1 MEQTHTAIERLFNPR
16 NVVLAGASDR
26 PDHWSRRVFDNLKR
40 FGFAGRV
47 LPVNPNS
54 SEIWGMPSFPDLK
67 SLPETPDHLVLFT
80 PAETSLRVL
89 RDGAAAGAQS
99 ATLYAAGF
107 GEGGD
112 PEGLALAAK
121 LRDVL
126 ADTGL
131 TIVGPNC
138 MGVAC
143 GKSNFCSI
151 PDETLQELAES
162 PVAIAAQS
170 GAICASLN
178 RSINELG
185 LKVGYFASCGGQI
198 GCKVSDFIDYFAVQ
212 PELK

>member
-1 MEQTHTAIERLFNPR
+1 
-16 NVVLAGASDR
+16 
-26 PDHWSRRVFDNLKR
+26 RVM
-40 FGFAGRV
+40 
-47 LPVNPNS
+47 PVNPNRA
-54 SEIWGMPSFPDLK
+54 EIWGVPCFPDVTA
-67 SLPETPDHLVLFT
+67 LPEAPDHLVLFT

-99 ATLYAAGF
+99 ATLYAARF

-112 PEGLALAAK
+112 RERPALADRLPAV
-121 LRDVL
+121 LRE
-126 ADTGL
+126 TGL

-143 GKSNFCSI
+143 GKANFCSI
-151 PDETLQELAES
+151 PDETLQDLAES

-185 LKVGYFASCGGQI
+185 LMVSYFASCGGQI
-198 GCKVSDFIDYFAVQ
+198 GCKISDFIDYFAVQ
-212 PELK
+212 PELKVILCYVEGVPDSQHFLAAARRAYANGKTVLAIKIGGSEAARS